1 MRGADGSGRE
11 RAHRLFARRAA
22 VRWEELAFFVLVLA
36 AAFTFRDQL
45 LFLSQLLIAGLFAL
59 SLDLLLGYL
68 GVASLGHAAFFGLGA
83 YASALLVHNGWGEP
97 ITGLIAGGIVAAAAG
112 FVVSLFLARLG
123 GGIAL
128 LMTTLAIGLLCFNGA
143 LNARAITGGEDG
155 IQGLTMWPV
164 LGLFTFD
171 LYGRTA
177 FWYTLAVLAVIYV
190 LARRLVHAPFGLSL
204 EAIRENVRRVP
215 AIGIPVRRRFI
226 ATFTISCALAGVA
239 GALLTETTQTVAISV
254 FGFDRSVGALIMVI
268 LGGAGSLV
276 GALIGASVYVVAQNW
291 LAQINPIYWNF
302 WIGLILV
309 LVVLFARGGIVGGLQ
324 RITRAVRGLSRR

>member
-1 MRGADGSGRE
+1 MPAAEPAGRE

-22 VRWEELAFFVLVLA
+22 VRWEEVAFLVLMVA
-36 AAFTFRDQL
+36 AALVFRDQL
-45 LFLSQLLIAGLFAL
+45 LFLSQVLIAGLFAL

-68 GVASLGHAAFFGLGA
+68 GIASLGHAAFFGLGA

-97 ITGLIAGGIVAAAAG
+97 ITGLFAGAIVAAAAG
-112 FVVSLFLARLG
+112 FVVSLFLARV

-143 LNARAITGGEDG
+143 LNARALTGGEDG

-164 LGLFTFD
+164 LGAFSFD

-177 FWYTLAVLAVIYV
+177 FWYTLAVLVVIYL

-204 EAIRENVRRVP
+204 EAIRENVKRVP
-215 AIGIPVRRRFI
+215 AIGIPVRSRFI
-226 ATFTISCALAGVA
+226 ATFTVSCALAGVA

-276 GALIGASVYVVAQNW
+276 GALIGATVYMVAQNW

-324 RITRAVRGLSRR
+324 RITRAARGLARR